1 MKVGSSLDDDLRR
14 AWLIRDEIGPDRRL
28 MMDANQKWGVE
39 EAIEQM
45 WHLAAFDPWWIEAPT
60 SPDDV
65 LGHAR
70 IRKAIIPVR
79 VATGEHVQNRVV
91 FKQLMQAKAIDFCQ
105 IDACR
110 LGRVNEVLAVILMAG
125 RFGLLV
131 CPHAGGVGLCEY
143 VQHLALFD
151 YIAVS
156 ASLENRV
163 LEYVD
168 HLHEHFV
175 HPMVESGRYRVP
187 MEPGYCVAMR
197 DAAIDRYQFPDGA
210 GWDGSRMSHG

>member
-91 FKQLMQAKAIDFCQ
+91 FKQLMQAKAIDFWQ

-110 LGRVNEVLAVILMAG
+110 R
-125 RFGLLV
+125 R
-131 CPHAGGVGLCEY
+131 
-143 VQHLALFD
+143 
-151 YIAVS
+151 
-156 ASLENRV
+156 
-163 LEYVD
+163 
-168 HLHEHFV
+168 
-175 HPMVESGRYRVP
+175 
-187 MEPGYCVAMR
+187 
-197 DAAIDRYQFPDGA
+197 
-210 GWDGSRMSHG
+210 

>member
-1 MKVGSSLDDDLRR
+1 VLRATYRQAVADGWSTFKMKVGSSLDDDLRR

-110 LGRVNEVLAVILMAG
+110 GR
-125 RFGLLV
+125 R
-131 CPHAGGVGLCEY
+131 
-143 VQHLALFD
+143 
-151 YIAVS
+151 
-156 ASLENRV
+156 
-163 LEYVD
+163 
-168 HLHEHFV
+168 
-175 HPMVESGRYRVP
+175 
-187 MEPGYCVAMR
+187 
-197 DAAIDRYQFPDGA
+197 
-210 GWDGSRMSHG
+210 